1 MGGVDNA
8 QRVELRKDLALLD
21 LYHHSLRLIGKKLAS
36 RQGAAPVDNSEAVY
50 ARSLQLGKQ
59 CTLALRGLRGSLPSE
74 DAGHC
79 DAALLSV
86 DRAVRRASLAKGHA
100 LFTVNVWRA
109 VDAVEQF
116 LGRMALRYGYQ
127 PLSDIAGLEGERA
140 APGGI
145 AQVAPTAGRYER
157 TVAERRESVGR
168 PAVMDFP
175 AVPRYRIRRLLRP
188 GLLTGFA
195 VVLAF
200 VAVSVAAPILAPPEG
215 NDPYTMP
222 RSSYKINPEPPR
234 SGYPLGT
241 TERSF
246 DVFHGIVW
254 GTHIAFRIGLS
265 VTVGRLL
272 IGMVVGLVSGYY
284 GGWLD
289 ALIMRITDAF
299 LAFPIVPATLVMLA
313 FFGPRTLGRVAS
325 ASGVDSII
333 ILSLI
338 LFGWMQ
344 YARLVRG
351 NVLAERAKQYVEAAV
366 SIGAAGK
373 HIIWRHVLPNIP
385 QGLFVLAASDVG
397 AMVVLA
403 AVFTF
408 LGLSGR
414 AGLADWGWMLNIGR
428 NWIIG
433 TPSNAFQYWY
443 TYLPPIAAIVLF
455 SVGWNLIGDGLR
467 DVMDPRS
474 S

>member
-1 MGGVDNA
+1 MGEAHNA
-8 QRVELRKDLALLD
+8 QGLELQKDLARLD
-21 LYHHSLRLIGKKLAS
+21 LYHHSLRLVGKKLAS
-36 RQGAAPVDNSEAVY
+36 SAGVSRVGESEAIY
-50 ARSLQLGKQ
+50 ARSLELGEH
-59 CTLALRGLRGSLPSE
+59 CALALRGLKQRLPSE
-74 DAGHC
+74 DVDYC
-79 DAALLSV
+79 DAALERI
-86 DRAVRRASLAKGHA
+86 DRAMGRATLAKGHT
-100 LFTVNVWRA
+100 LFTMSVWRI
-109 VDAVEQF
+109 VEAVEQF
-116 LGRMALRYGYQ
+116 LGRVALRYGYR
-127 PLSDIAGLEGERA
+127 PLSDLAVLEGERA

-145 AQVAPTAGRYER
+145 AQIAPTSGRYER
-157 TVAERRESVGR
+157 TVAELVESVGR
-168 PAVMDFP
+168 PAVMIFP
-175 AVPRYRIRRLLRP
+175 AVPRYRLRRLLRP
-188 GLLTGFA
+188 GLLAGFA
-195 VVLAF
+195 VILAF
-200 VAVSVAAPILAPPEG
+200 VAVSVGAPILAPPEG
-215 NDPYTMP
+215 DDPYTMP

-265 VTVGRLL
+265 VTAGRLL

-366 SIGAAGK
+366 SIGAAGR

-428 NWIIG
+428 TWIIG

-467 DVMDPRS
+467 DVMDPRTR
-474 S
+474 

>member
-1 MGGVDNA
+1 MGGADNA
-8 QRVELRKDLALLD
+8 QRAELRKDLALLD
-21 LYHHSLRLIGKKLAS
+21 LYHHSLRLVGRKLAS
-36 RQGAAPVDNSEAVY
+36 RQGAARVDNSEAVY
-50 ARSLQLGKQ
+50 ARSLQLGEE

-74 DAGHC
+74 DVDHC
-79 DAALLSV
+79 DAALESV

-100 LFTVNVWRA
+100 LFTVNVWRV

-116 LGRMALRYGYQ
+116 LGRVALRYGYQ
-127 PLSDIAGLEGERA
+127 PLSDVAVLEGERA
-140 APGGI
+140 APSGI
-145 AQVAPTAGRYER
+145 AQVAPVAGRYER
-157 TVAERRESVGR
+157 TVAERVESVGR
-168 PAVMDFP
+168 PAVITFP
-175 AVPRYRIRRLLRP
+175 ALPRYRLQRLLRP
-188 GLLTGFA
+188 GLLAGLA
-195 VVLAF
+195 IVLTF
-200 VAVSVAAPILAPPEG
+200 VALSVAAPILAPPEG
-215 NDPYTMP
+215 DDPYTMP
-222 RSSYKINPEPPR
+222 ASSFKINPEPPR
-234 SGYPLGT
+234 PGYLLGT

-246 DVFHGIVW
+246 DVFYGIVW

-265 VTVGRLL
+265 VTIGRLF
-272 IGMVVGLVSGYY
+272 IGVVVGLVSGYY

-366 SIGAAGK
+366 SIGAAGR

-414 AGLADWGWMLNIGR
+414 PGLADWGWMLNIGR

-443 TYLPPIAAIVLF
+443 AYLPPIAAIVLF

-467 DVMDPRS
+467 DLMDPRTR
-474 S
+474 